1 MVEKP
6 RLTEASPRRH
16 GSSAGQPVRRLDG
29 VLKVTGAAV
38 YAADNNPPGLLHAVM
53 ATSSIANGRVIALD
67 VAAAKRHPGVVEV
80 MTPENRPPIVDPA
93 RPGVSFGWRMDVL
106 QSDIVH
112 YAKQPIAVVIA
123 TTLEAATEGA
133 ALLAPRYAEEPPIAD
148 FDAAETY
155 TPTATGVF
163 STRREAVGD
172 VETALEGATF
182 RLDQTYDTPAQFHNP
197 LEPHAI
203 VAAWDGDKLT
213 VDTPSQGLGP
223 ALSRIS
229 ELFCIPPEN
238 IHIRSPFL
246 GGGFGNKGF
255 LAGPQVLGILAARLV
270 GKPVKL
276 VMRRDQMFGPLGHR
290 GRTSQRLRLGLDS
303 DNRLV
308 ALHHSVKAAT
318 SVFDE
323 FVEPSAKIS
332 HALYGKPAILTDHEA
347 VAMHIGTPGF
357 MRAPGEASGSAAL
370 EVAIDEA
377 AFAQGLDP
385 LAFRLHNYAE
395 VEPISGKPFSSKELR
410 ACYAQGAARFGW
422 AGRPIMPGQMRD
434 ASGFRLG
441 WGVGTATFPT
451 LMFGAEA
458 KAILLADGT
467 AKVEIAAADMGQGAW
482 TALAQIGADS
492 LGLAIDQVE
501 LRAGDS
507 SFPNAGVAGGSAHT
521 ATAGSA
527 IHVAG
532 TDVIV
537 KLAQIATCDRQS
549 PLYGA
554 GNAEIVAGDGT
565 LFVRD
570 DDSRRETFSAILG
583 RAGLAEIRSS
593 SQVGPDSSTQ
603 SKYAMHAHGAV
614 FAEVRVDPDLG
625 QVRVTRLVGAFAA
638 GSIINPHLVRSQYLG
653 GMIWGL
659 AFALHE
665 EALLD
670 HRSGRILNTDLASY
684 HVPVNADVMSLETLI
699 VEETDPHVN
708 PLGVKGV
715 GELSITGT
723 VGAIANAIWHAT
735 GIRVRR
741 YPIRISDLIS

>member
-1 MVEKP
+1 MVENP
-6 RLTEASPRRH
+6 RLTEAAPRRH
-16 GSSAGQPVRRLDG
+16 GSSAGQPLHRLDG

-53 ATSSIANGRVIALD
+53 ATSSIANGRVVALD
-67 VAAAKRHPGVVEV
+67 VVAAKRHPGVVEV
-80 MTPENRPPIVDPA
+80 MTPENRPPVLDPA
-93 RPGVSFGWRMDVL
+93 RPGAPFGWRMDVL

-133 ALLAPRYAEEPPIAD
+133 ALLAPRYAEEPPTAD
-148 FDAAETY
+148 FDTAETY
-155 TPTATGVF
+155 TPSAAGVF

-172 VETALEGATF
+172 VEAALAGATF
-182 RLDQTYDTPAQFHNP
+182 RLDQTYETPAQYHNP
-197 LEPHAI
+197 MEPHAI
-203 VAAWDGDKLT
+203 VATWDGDKLT

-223 ALSRIS
+223 AVSRIS
-229 ELFCIPPEN
+229 ELFDIPPEN
-238 IHIRSPFL
+238 IHIHSPFL

-290 GRTSQRLRLGLDS
+290 GRTSQRLRLGLDG
-303 DNRLV
+303 DNKMV

-323 FVEPSAKIS
+323 FVEPAAKIS
-332 HALYGKPAILTDHEA
+332 HTLYGRPAILTDHEA
-347 VAMHIGTPGF
+347 VALHIGTPGF
-357 MRAPGEASGSAAL
+357 MRGPGEGSGSAAL

-377 AFAQGLDP
+377 AFAQGMDP

-410 ACYAQGAARFGW
+410 TCYAQGAAHFGW
-422 AGRPIMPGQMRD
+422 AERPIQPGQMRD
-434 ASGFRLG
+434 AAGFRKG

-451 LMFGAEA
+451 LMFDAEA
-458 KAILLADGT
+458 LTILLANGT
-467 AKVEIAAADMGQGAW
+467 ARVELAAADMGQGAW

-492 LGLAIDQVE
+492 LGLPIDRVE
-501 LRAGDS
+501 MRAGDS
-507 SFPNAGVAGGSAHT
+507 KLPNAGVAGGSAHT

-532 TDVIV
+532 TDLVA
-537 KLAQIATCDRQS
+537 KLVQIAINDRQS
-549 PLYGA
+549 PLFGA
-554 GNAEIVAGDGT
+554 GNTQIVAQGGA
-565 LFVRD
+565 LFLRD
-570 DDSRRETFSAILG
+570 DEGRRDTYAAILG
-583 RAGLAEIRSS
+583 RAGLPELRASS
-593 SQVGPDSSTQ
+593 AVGPNAAAQ
-603 SKYAMHAHGAV
+603 AKYAMHAHGAV
-614 FAEVRVDPDLG
+614 FAEVLVDPDLG

-638 GSIINPHLVRSQYLG
+638 GAIINPHLVRSQYLG
-653 GMIWGL
+653 GMIWGQS
-659 AFALHE
+659 FALHE

-670 HRSGRILNTDLASY
+670 RCSGRIMNTDLASY
-684 HVPVNADVMSLETLI
+684 HVPVNADVVSLETIL

-715 GELSITGT
+715 GELAITGT